1 MDITNPKPD
10 VTFGLRKP
18 EFPGPSLRLTNG
30 IQALL
35 GVAPGTHHAF
45 FAIEHKSI
53 KESIGLT
60 EVQATRD
67 GAVLVKARLL
77 LHQHFQPAGY
87 VQQIGAD
94 KSYFIFSYA
103 WIPHIAKIYVHWF
116 EKLALGVKLYHI
128 NLLYEYLMRRLEEM
142 K

>member
-1 MDITNPKPD
+1 M
-10 VTFGLRKP
+10 
-18 EFPGPSLRLTNG
+18 
-30 IQALL
+30 
-35 GVAPGTHHAF
+35 
-45 FAIEHKSI
+45 
-53 KESIGLT
+53 
-60 EVQATRD
+60 
-67 GAVLVKARLL
+67 LVKARLL